1 MTILEKSL
9 SSHEL
14 SLSQLNDKLKI
25 ILINAHHQGL
35 RPMVFSDFDN
45 TLCDHYAFDPQINIH
60 IPQIHSEISRLA
72 KITSL
77 FIATARFAD
86 DPAISIIVQKLFR
99 SGGWFNQPVIC
110 ENGGVIFFPATGK
123 KQILAPTNFL
133 DAVKGLKEKFDI
145 QPPLSIPGQNLFTKL
160 GETTLWLRMQD
171 QQGNGKP
178 EFHQQLAWA
187 IKDKI
192 DRKKLQVTSGGSSV
206 IIQSQETSK
215 KLAFITLLSQLG
227 INRLKTF
234 VIGLGDAPND
244 EPIFQ
249 ASDFAIG
256 VKSQTFGYVNEV
268 CPFGEQTALE
278 VLKVINQNG

>member
-1 MTILEKSL
+1 MTQKDLL
-9 SSHEL
+9 LASHEL
-14 SLSQLNDKLKI
+14 SLEQLNNKLSL

-45 TLCDHYAFDPQINIH
+45 TFCDHYVFDPQTNNH
-60 IPQIHSEISRLA
+60 IPQIHSELSRLA
-72 KITSL
+72 KGTSL

-86 DPAISIIVQKLFR
+86 DPAITIIAQKLLP
-99 SGGWFNQPVIC
+99 GGWFNQPVIC

-133 DAVKGLKEKFDI
+133 DAIKGLQEKFDT
-145 QPPLSIPGQNLFTKL
+145 QPPLSISGQNLFTKL

-187 IKDKI
+187 VKDKI
-192 DRKKLQVTSGGSSV
+192 DRRKFQVTSGGSSV

-215 KLAFITLLSQLG
+215 KLAFLTLLNQLS
-227 INRLKTF
+227 IDRLKTF

-278 VLKVINQNG
+278 VLKVINKNG

>member
-1 MTILEKSL
+1 MKSENRPL
-9 SSHEL
+9 ASHEL
-14 SLSQLNDKLKI
+14 TLPQLNDKLRI
-25 ILINAHHQGL
+25 ILINAHHQGSRL
-35 RPMVFSDFDN
+35 MGFSDFDN
-45 TLCDHYAFDPQINIH
+45 TLCDHYVFDPQTNTH
-60 IPQIHSEISRLA
+60 LPQINPEISRLA
-72 KITSL
+72 KTTPLI
-77 FIATARFAD
+77 IASARFAD
-86 DPAISIIVQKLFR
+86 DPAMAIIARELLPE
-99 SGGWFNQPVIC
+99 GQPVIC

-145 QPPLSIPGQNLFTKL
+145 QPPLSIPGQNLFTKV
-160 GETTLWLRMQD
+160 GETVLWLRMQD
-171 QQGNGKP
+171 QDGNGQP
-178 EFHQQLAWA
+178 EFHQRLAWA

-192 DRKKLQVTSGGSSV
+192 DRKKFQVTSGGSSV
-206 IIQSQETSK
+206 IIQSPETSK
-215 KLAFITLLSQLG
+215 KLAFLTLLNQLS
-227 INRLKTF
+227 IDRLKTF